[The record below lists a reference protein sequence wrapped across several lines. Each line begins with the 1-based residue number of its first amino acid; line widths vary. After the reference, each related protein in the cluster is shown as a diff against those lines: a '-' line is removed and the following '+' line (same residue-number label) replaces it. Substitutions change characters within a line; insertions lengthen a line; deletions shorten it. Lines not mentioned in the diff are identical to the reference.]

1 MKTSQKQ
8 LMTRYANELSAFA
21 ESHDQRARKQASRTR
36 DVLVRLRAGNEPAIR
51 VDRKRTRHTSRLVA

>member
-8 LMTRYANELSAFA
+8 LMTRYTDELSAFV

-36 DVLVRLRAGNEPAIR
+36 DVLVRLRAGNDATPR
-51 VDRKRTRHTSRLVA
+51 VDRKRTRHLPRIAA